1 MSHDFS
7 MILLQNKLL
16 FQLIQII
23 LVGADV
29 LVCVCVVFKWKER
42 LALTWCHDVLIW
54 MMFEFSITNYIAYHI
69 HIDKRHLGWGLSRT
83 IKGQTCQTI

>member
-42 LALTWCHDVLIW
+42 LALT
-54 MMFEFSITNYIAYHI
+54 
-69 HIDKRHLGWGLSRT
+69 
-83 IKGQTCQTI
+83 